1 MASRTIERKSQLD
14 LWLKEVAPSTEL
26 RKFFLHDPKQFAEF
40 SKRYTEELI
49 TEEEKRR
56 AILAS
61 KEL

>member
-26 RKFFLHDPKQFAEF
+26 RKFFWHDPKQFAEF
-40 SKRYTEELI
+40 SKRYTEVLI